1 VGIGKEFYNMTEY
14 ISKLEIDK
22 KDPEFA
28 YLTITDNQG
37 NYGTWTLNKTGNTF
51 YIVSFIKGKVNNT
64 EFAGDLEDK
73 RFIKKS
79 GRGRASKES
88 LIIINEIQREA
99 CGLYNWF

>member
-1 VGIGKEFYNMTEY
+1 MSEY
-14 ISKLEIDK
+14 VSDLEIDP
-22 KDPEFA
+22 KDPKYA

-37 NYGTWTLNKTGNTF
+37 NYGRWTLNKTGKTF
-51 YIVSFIKGKVNNT
+51 YIVSFMKGKVSNT

-73 RFIKKS
+73 RLIKKS

-88 LIIINEIQREA
+88 LTIINNIHREA